1 MRPLPVRR
9 VWLLAC
15 SPLAAADPPPGQNGT
30 YRYQALDDQKDVPEP
45 YRLDPRTVTYEMKLK
60 FEMPANE
67 VSVYRLQFPSAV
79 ETPYP
84 ENNTVYAEYFRPMGK
99 GPFPAVIV
107 LDISAGDGKVSRAI
121 ATHLAQH
128 KIAGL

>member
-1 MRPLPVRR
+1 VKLTSIADVGVISGPQPAPVHKDT
-9 VWLLAC
+9 C
-15 SPLAAADPPPGQNGT
+15 
-30 YRYQALDDQKDVPEP
+30 RYQPRDDQKDVPGR
-45 YRLDPRTVTYEMKLK
+45 YRLQPRTVTYEMKLK

-84 ENNTVYAEYFRPMGK
+84 ENNTVHAEYCRPMGK

-107 LDISAGDGKVSRAI
+107 LDIARLMVSVDQPLRMEA
-121 ATHLAQH
+121 A
-128 KIAGL
+128 